1 MLLSSWPGCTTQ
13 TNSVLNIKINR
24 NHYKF
29 TKKIQFSLT
38 GDKLGTKP
46 RKRVDN
52 EGNKWHQR
60 SKGKES
66 IGHIMVSFNYQ
77 LNTI

>member
-1 MLLSSWPGCTTQ
+1 MPAFGKLRQDALEFMARLCYTDK
-13 TNSVLNIKINR
+13 LCLKHKINR

-46 RKRVDN
+46 
-52 EGNKWHQR
+52 
-60 SKGKES
+60 
-66 IGHIMVSFNYQ
+66 
-77 LNTI
+77 